1 MSPSTSADSLV
12 WRKSTRSGGQ
22 TGNCVETAD
31 LPNGGRA
38 IRNSKDPNGPMVFF
52 TAAEWAA
59 FVAGVQAGED
69 L

>member
-1 MSPSTSADSLV
+1 MTQNPDASGLV

-22 TGNCVETAD
+22 GGQCVETAN

-38 IRNSKDPNGPMVFF
+38 VRDSKNPNGPALHF

-59 FVAGVQAGED
+59 FIEGVQAGED